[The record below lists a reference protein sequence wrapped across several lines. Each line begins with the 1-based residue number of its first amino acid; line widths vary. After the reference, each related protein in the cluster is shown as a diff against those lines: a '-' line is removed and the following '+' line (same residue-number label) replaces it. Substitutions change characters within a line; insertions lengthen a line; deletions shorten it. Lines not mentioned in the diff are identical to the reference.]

1 MIENE
6 QTSEQ
11 TLTEHPITV
20 ALAGNPNVGKSTIFN
35 GLTGLRQHTGN
46 WPGVTVASARGT
58 FFVNGQEYLLV
69 DLPGTYSLAAHSQE
83 EMIARDYICSGEADI
98 TMVVCDGTCLER
110 GLHLLKQIVSL
121 DYVRESGTPLVLCV
135 NLCDEARKKGIEIDF
150 ELLQDVLQIPV
161 ICCCARCA
169 SSLRDI
175 RKALEDSVGQKI
187 SYDCL
192 DFCPKQLAAET
203 VRYTRPNY
211 RRREERIDRFVT
223 GPVTGG
229 IVMFLMLLG
238 VFWLTLSGA
247 NAPSAVLW
255 DGLFWF
261 EGRLADAMA
270 SIGAPA
276 WLISMLVYGVY
287 RVLAWVVSVML
298 PPMAIFFPLFTL
310 LEDLGYLPR
319 VAFNMD
325 RAFHRCSACGKQC
338 LTTAMGFGCN
348 AAGVTG
354 CRIIDSPRERLIA
367 ILTNSLVPCNG
378 RLPTLFLMITL
389 IFMAVSASGNAG
401 GITSLLSALMMTLVI
416 LLGVAATLG
425 ASWLL
430 SHTLLKGIPSA
441 FTLELPPYRRPQIG
455 KVIVRSI
462 FDRTLFVLGRA
473 VIVAAPA
480 GLIIWLLANILYVG
494 PSAGWFA
501 FSPAL
506 SSGTAAGAA
515 ASAAAGTAMG
525 TAAGSAVTEGITAAG
540 LAAPSLLTC
549 VTGFFEPL
557 GRLLGLDGV
566 ILVAFILGF
575 PANEIVMPIIL
586 MAYLQTGTLIE
597 MSDSSALFGLLSSHG
612 WTVKTMICMIF
623 FCLFHWPCSTTV
635 LTVKKETGSLKWTA
649 VSVLLPTLIGVCLC
663 LMVTGISALIAF
675 F

>member
-1 MIENE
+1 MVEHS
-6 QTSEQ
+6 QTPQQ
-11 TLTEHPITV
+11 TPGKSPITV

-46 WPGVTVASARGT
+46 WPGVTVSSAQGR
-58 FFVNGQEYLLV
+58 FYVDGQEYLLV
-69 DLPGTYSLAAHSQE
+69 DLPGTYSLTAHSQE
-83 EMIARDYICSGEADI
+83 EMIARDYICSGQADI

-121 DYVRESGTPLVLCV
+121 DYVRESGTPLVLCI

-161 ICCCARCA
+161 VCCCARCA
-169 SSLRDI
+169 SSLREI
-175 RKALEDSVGQKI
+175 RKVLKDCVGQKV

-192 DFCPKQLAAET
+192 DFCPKQLTAET

-211 RRREERIDRFVT
+211 RRREELIDRIVT
-223 GPVTGG
+223 GPITGG
-229 IVMFLMLLG
+229 IIMFLMLLG
-238 VFWLTLSGA
+238 VFWITLSGA

-255 DGLFWF
+255 DGLFWL

-270 SIGAPA
+270 NIGAPP
-276 WLISMLVYGVY
+276 WLISMLVYGIY

-325 RAFHRCSACGKQC
+325 RAFHRCRTCGKQC

-348 AAGVTG
+348 AVGVTG

-389 IFMAVSASGNAG
+389 IFMAVNASKNAG
-401 GITSLLSALMMTLVI
+401 AATSLMSALLMTLVI
-416 LLGVAATLG
+416 LLGIAATLA
-425 ASWLL
+425 ASWVL

-455 KVIVRSI
+455 KIVVRSV

-473 VIVAAPA
+473 VVVAAPA
-480 GLIIWLLANILYVG
+480 GLIIWILANILYVG
-494 PSAGWFA
+494 PSDGWFA
-501 FSPAL
+501 LSPVL
-506 SSGTAAGAA
+506 NGTAAGISAEAA
-515 ASAAAGTAMG
+515 AQTLAG
-525 TAAGSAVTEGITAAG
+525 
-540 LAAPSLLTC
+540 AAPSLLSC
-549 VTGFFEPL
+549 ITGFFDPL
-557 GRLLGLDGV
+557 GHLLGLDGV

-586 MAYLQTGTLIE
+586 MAYLQTGTLVE
-597 MSDSSALFGLLSSHG
+597 MTDSAALFGLLGAHG

-635 LTVKKETGSLKWTA
+635 LTVKKETGSLKWTI

-663 LMVTGISALIAF
+663 LLVTGISALVGLCVRF
-675 F
+675 